1 MLLQGLCWQGHSTRQ
16 WEAEPSERR
25 RFRLFAAHVVVV
37 HVAVVVV
44 VLEPGN
50 QLDGVFRF
58 VGGLTFRLSRR
69 RKFKRRRQWRVVALF
84 DALKLDRLKLLD
96 RRETRFVDGR
106 LSKGRHRI
114 ATFVDVVA
122 TVVDAQAS
130 GQNSS
135 NRFNWRIGQWI
146 VGSTEKNS

>member
-1 MLLQGLCWQGHSTRQ
+1 
-16 WEAEPSERR
+16 
-25 RFRLFAAHVVVV
+25 
-37 HVAVVVV
+37 
-44 VLEPGN
+44 
-50 QLDGVFRF
+50 
-58 VGGLTFRLSRR
+58 
-69 RKFKRRRQWRVVALF
+69 
-84 DALKLDRLKLLD
+84 
-96 RRETRFVDGR
+96 